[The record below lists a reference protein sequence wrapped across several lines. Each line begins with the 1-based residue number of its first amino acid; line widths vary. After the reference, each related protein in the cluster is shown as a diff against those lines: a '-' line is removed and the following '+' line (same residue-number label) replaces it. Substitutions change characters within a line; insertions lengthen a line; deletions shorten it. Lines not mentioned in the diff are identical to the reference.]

1 MGKYGTFVDTWLH
14 DTNTRKNQ
22 TGKIHRFNL
31 NDANNETTMIVRT
44 ILLLAV
50 IYSHVHAAENGD
62 ELGKA
67 SSLFT
72 GPVEEVVSEDPRF
85 KWLESPVWH
94 DEGKYL
100 LFSDVKGHRND
111 ADT

>member
-1 MGKYGTFVDTWLH
+1 
-14 DTNTRKNQ
+14 
-22 TGKIHRFNL
+22 
-31 NDANNETTMIVRT
+31 MIVRT

-50 IYSHVHAAENGD
+50 FICSRVHAVVENDD

-72 GPVEEVVSEDPRF
+72 GPVEVVSEDPRF

-111 ADT
+111 DDT

>member
-1 MGKYGTFVDTWLH
+1 MKST
-14 DTNTRKNQ
+14 
-22 TGKIHRFNL
+22 
-31 NDANNETTMIVRT
+31 IVRT
-44 ILLLAV
+44 ILLPV
-50 IYSHVHAAENGD
+50 FIYSHVHAAENGD

-111 ADT
+111 DDT